1 MHAPGPHIRLMA
13 YDSNSALPAG
23 PISWGFYSGGRDRRT
38 FRNIHQE
45 DTRWMCSCERVTEN
59 ASNLWAS
66 SKHPRH
72 PFLDW
77 FGINRHMLLDEEI
90 FCTLLTVTLQCPS
103 HSFHFLDTILDII
116 PVVHVVFFV
125 GVVPWPPPPFHS
137 RYQSSLTVLRY
148 LRSIVHQLRLGAWI
162 HTPSPPL
169 NLHNDRTLP
178 SL

>member
-38 FRNIHQE
+38 FRNIHQ

-90 FCTLLTVTLQCPS
+90 FCTLLTLQCPS

-116 PVVHVVFFV
+116 PVVHVVFFCWRCTMAPTALSLTLP
-125 GVVPWPPPPFHS
+125 VVPHCFALLTKHCTPAASW
-137 RYQSSLTVLRY
+137 SLDSYAL
-148 LRSIVHQLRLGAWI
+148 
-162 HTPSPPL
+162 PSPEP
-169 NLHNDRTLP
+169 P
-178 SL
+178 

>member
-1 MHAPGPHIRLMA
+1 MHTRSGPHIRLMA

-77 FGINRHMLLDEEI
+77 FGIDRHMLSNEEI
-90 FCTLLTVTLQCPS
+90 FCALLTLQCPS
-103 HSFHFLDTILDII
+103 HSLHFLDTILDII
-116 PVVHVVFFV
+116 PVVHVFFLLALYH
-125 GVVPWPPPPFHS
+125 GPHRPFTHATS
-137 RYQSSLTVLRY
+137 R
-148 LRSIVHQLRLGAWI
+148 
-162 HTPSPPL
+162 PSPFCVTYEALYTSCVLEPGFIRPPL
-169 NLHNDRTLP
+169 P
-178 SL
+178 